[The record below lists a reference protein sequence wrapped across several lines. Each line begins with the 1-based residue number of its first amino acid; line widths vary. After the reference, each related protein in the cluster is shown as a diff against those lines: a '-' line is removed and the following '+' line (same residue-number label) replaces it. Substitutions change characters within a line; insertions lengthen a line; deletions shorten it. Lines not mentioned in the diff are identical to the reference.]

1 MPRIS
6 VRISDELDA
15 ELRAAAERDGV
26 ELSDVIRRRLDAG
39 EGAETAG
46 LRNGHR
52 PAPSSAAELAEREG
66 IPLWA
71 AKRRVSGST

>member
-1 MPRIS
+1 MARIS

-26 ELSDVIRRRLDAG
+26 ELSDVIRRRLR
-39 EGAETAG
+39 GAEAAG
-46 LRNGHR
+46 SENGHS
-52 PAPSSAAELAEREG
+52 PAPSTAAELAEREG

-71 AKRRVSGST
+71 AERRMRAT